1 LIEIFEEVRLVWL
14 LVIVEGF
21 GKMGRWRWRWS
32 GGGEIAMCRQLGS

>member
-1 LIEIFEEVRLVWL
+1 MLIDIFEDVRLVWL

-21 GKMGRWRWRWS
+21 GKMGGWRWS